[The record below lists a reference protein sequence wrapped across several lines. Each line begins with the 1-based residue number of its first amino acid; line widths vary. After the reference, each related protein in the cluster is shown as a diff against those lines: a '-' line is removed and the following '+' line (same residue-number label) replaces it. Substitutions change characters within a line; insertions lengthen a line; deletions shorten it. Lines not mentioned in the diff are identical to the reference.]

1 VLDGS
6 LGDAALTDGVY
17 ALNYIWVNGNGR
29 TKYARV
35 QKRSIDKVTVL
46 DGKITHEAKYSMKDP
61 IQSQRETMKFEME
74 NGIITAIGTLQYN
87 PDQPLEETT
96 FRGVMGTGFLI
107 GTVTER
113 DIVVLHLTKW

>member
-1 VLDGS
+1 M
-6 LGDAALTDGVY
+6 Y
-17 ALNYIWVNGNGR
+17 ALNYIWVNGNKR

-46 DGKITHEAKYSMKDP
+46 DGNITHEAKYSRKDP
-61 IQSQRETMKFEME
+61 NQSQRESMKFEINE
-74 NGIITAIGTLQYN
+74 GVITAIGTLQYN

-96 FRGVMGTGFLI
+96 FRGVIGTGFLI

-113 DIVVLHLTKW
+113 DIVVLHLTQW